1 MAGEKKVDVEKNL
14 REVKHM
20 DEQFVNIIKSGKFP
34 EGYETT
40 VQMISDYY
48 DRLEP
53 MARQMKKNGYT
64 IEDGI
69 QCGDRSLRDALK
81 QVNLDPSKMDRK
93 SVLRFAAVY
102 MAGTEMAARR
112 GESVLPLYVHLPE
125 NGKIQPKPLQTNA
138 MIQRKEAE
146 PEKEELTFL
155 EWLCK
160 LLHITTSKDRYHQQM
175 KEVEGKAKEISASLD
190 ADFQKKMQ
198 EIRPAALDKVE
209 TKDRLKYDKEFL
221 TNSNRV
227 QDRWKKL
234 FFGDRAIEKMPK
246 EWVFQDGTKLDPL
259 TACMGILASN
269 LSALDDPVDIWKLSP
284 EKVAKNPVLMEEV
297 KDAVKEYE
305 TFQEQRV
312 AGNSV
317 DDSFK
322 HAIDTNAPMGN
333 TILSEKE
340 EQVFLKNP
348 DSKEADKIMSDKIPI
363 INMREQ
369 LLNIVDNR
377 DYQPDYFSEAAR
389 ARYKEVQSE
398 YRLHVAVEGKDYQ
411 KAAKHA
417 KENAKNSLICNAVK
431 KMAQECA
438 QKEYVETD
446 ELSGSIQAVRDRAG
460 KTVEELNIG
469 VMMSKEIAA
478 AADTLL
484 SGRWKNNCHMDCKLN
499 EAGKIKDINVIKVPD
514 ALEVKD
520 KGLENIAKE
529 EKKLENEE
537 PVMGI

>member
-1 MAGEKKVDVEKNL
+1 
-14 REVKHM
+14 
-20 DEQFVNIIKSGKFP
+20 
-34 EGYETT
+34 
-40 VQMISDYY
+40 
-48 DRLEP
+48 
-53 MARQMKKNGYT
+53 
-64 IEDGI
+64 
-69 QCGDRSLRDALK
+69 
-81 QVNLDPSKMDRK
+81 
-93 SVLRFAAVY
+93 
-102 MAGTEMAARR
+102 
-112 GESVLPLYVHLPE
+112 
-125 NGKIQPKPLQTNA
+125 
-138 MIQRKEAE
+138 
-146 PEKEELTFL
+146 
-155 EWLCK
+155 
-160 LLHITTSKDRYHQQM
+160 SKDRYHQQM

-438 QKEYVETD
+438 QKEYVETV

-484 SGRWKNNCHMDCKLN
+484 SGRWKKNCHMDCKLN

-520 KGLENIAKE
+520 KGLENIAKAE
-529 EKKLENEE
+529 EELEDEG
-537 PVMGI
+537 PQLG